1 MPAANDDTLMLPGEL
16 VKVWLNAVDQ
26 LLLKTCTVSTGA
38 VSPDKLIPPATG
50 DAVIELQSGVPLGG
64 GGGGGGGGVEDTVTS
79 CDLLQIGDQP
89 AV

>member
-1 MPAANDDTLMLPGEL
+1 VPAANDDTLTLPGEL
-16 VKVWLNAVDQ
+16 VKVWLNIVDQ

-38 VSPDKLIPPATG
+38 VRPDKLIPPATG

-64 GGGGGGGGVEDTVTS
+64 GGGGGGGAEDTVTS

>member
-1 MPAANDDTLMLPGEL
+1 VPAANDDTLTLPGEL
-16 VKVWLNAVDQ
+16 VKVWLNIVDQ

-50 DAVIELQSGVPLGG
+50 EAVIELQSGVPL